1 MKRGSKLMMT
11 WVTIVPEHEVSD
23 APEIFYPLPLGETS
37 TEKKR
42 FLSGISRIT
51 STPWPQFGQ
60 LGPLFLRQKRRFACM
75 TGKKFDAD
83 NEGCN
88 DNYDDNYGNFDDNYD
103 KND

>member
-1 MKRGSKLMMT
+1 MAEESNTLIWPQNAVFFFVHHHCLT
-11 WVTIVPEHEVSD
+11 VPWLD
-23 APEIFYPLPLGETS
+23 FGLN
-37 TEKKR
+37 K
-42 FLSGISRIT
+42 
-51 STPWPQFGQ
+51 PQFGQ
-60 LGPLFLRQKRRFACM
+60 LGPLFLRQKRRFVCM

>member
-1 MKRGSKLMMT
+1 MAKKSLS
-11 WVTIVPEHEVSD
+11 WQFFV
-23 APEIFYPLPLGETS
+23 EI
-37 TEKKR
+37 
-42 FLSGISRIT
+42 
-51 STPWPQFGQ
+51 TPICRNLVLF
-60 LGPLFLRQKRRFACM
+60 FLRQKQCFVRM